1 LAKRRN
7 TAVKMIEVE
16 TERCNGCRMCEM
28 ACSIKKLGEFN
39 PARSRVH
46 VVGFDGDFCFPVKCF
61 HCEQAYC
68 AEACPASAIVRDEA
82 TGMIRVLKDKCK
94 GCKEC
99 ILACPFGGMTFAKEE
114 GIVVN
119 CDLCGGEAEC
129 VAVCP
134 TGALQLVEVERADQ
148 TNFLET
154 VKAIHEKTALNVTE
168 LLVSV
173 NNWKFQTYRT
183 R

>member
-1 LAKRRN
+1 MKI
-7 TAVKMIEVE
+7 IEVK
-16 TERCNGCRMCEM
+16 TERCNGCRMCEL

-39 PARSRVH
+39 PARSRIH
-46 VVGFDGDFCFPVKCF
+46 VVGFEDEFCFPTTCF

-68 AEACPASAIVRDEA
+68 TEACSASALVRDEA
-82 TGMIRVLKDKCK
+82 TGMVKVLSDKCT

-99 ILACPFGGMTFAKEE
+99 IMACPFAGLAFSSEE

-119 CDLCGGEAEC
+119 CDLCGGEPEC

-134 TGALQLVEVERADQ
+134 TGALELAEVDSADKTTVLERIRAITERAP
-148 TNFLET
+148 
-154 VKAIHEKTALNVTE
+154 LNVTE
-168 LLVSV
+168 LLLSV
-173 NNWKFQTYRT
+173 HNRKFLTYRP